1 MTNFQNSSYFYE
13 LLSSGNELHE
23 SERIALYKYLLE
35 SKRESYKSDACKLI
49 ESLHLESEIA
59 DGEMLYKLMGNTIY
73 FGARRKGKLDFHE
86 NLRSLQLSR
95 FSKLRIRR
103 IIQFFAQCEVDVIW
117 NYPLQNNFAPQDG
130 SFTSMTYP
138 YFDYRYFSE
147 GKGPFFGFINKF
159 RSANSEILH
168 QLKNS

>member
-1 MTNFQNSSYFYE
+1 MSFYQE
-13 LLSSGNELHE
+13 LLTCGNELHE

-35 SKRESYKSDACKLI
+35 SKGDSYKSDACKLI

-59 DGEMLYKLMGNTIY
+59 NGEMLYSLIDNTIY
-73 FGARRKGKLDFHE
+73 FSARRKGKVDFHE

-95 FSKLRIRR
+95 FSKLRTRR

-117 NYPLQNNFAPQDG
+117 NYPLQNNLSPQDC

-147 GKGPFFGFINKF
+147 GKGPIFGFIIKF
-159 RSANSEILH
+159 RSANSEILR
-168 QLKNS
+168 QLKSS